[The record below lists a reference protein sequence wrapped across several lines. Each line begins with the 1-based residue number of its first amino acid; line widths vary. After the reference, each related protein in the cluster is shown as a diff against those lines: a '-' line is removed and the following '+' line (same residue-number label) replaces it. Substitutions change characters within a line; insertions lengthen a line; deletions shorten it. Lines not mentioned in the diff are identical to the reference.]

1 MASDTRQVDQRLAS
15 LKIDRS
21 QRGGE
26 PARWAKWWIII
37 GVVAFVALGIWRFGF
52 AEAGLIEVDTI
63 RVIPQTAGSSG
74 QQVVLNAAGYVIA
87 HYKIEVASKV
97 LGKVAWIGVEK
108 GDAVSKGDPIVRV
121 EDDEYRARVRQT
133 EGNLA
138 ALQARLAELEAG
150 SRPEEIQLARANLE
164 EAKADLEN
172 ARVNL
177 DRVRTLHAEGV
188 VPQQDLDDAKARYD
202 ARQARVASLD
212 RAYEL
217 VRIGPRQEEIDFVR
231 GQVKQAEGELA
242 FTRTQLDATVIRA
255 PVTGTILERNVEV
268 GEFITTSFVGER
280 GAKGFVVSL
289 ADLNDLQVELDISQ
303 DDFAKLTMGQSA
315 VVATD
320 AFPDR
325 KYQSTIVEMSPEAD
339 RQKATVQVKVQ
350 ILEPDSFLRPE
361 MNANV
366 AFLTEEQPAD
376 AAPARPTITIPTS
389 ALVNGDSVFIVHEG
403 RTARRAITV
412 RKTTPRGVEI
422 GDGLAGGEEVVISPP
437 QDLQDGAPIRVR
449 Q

>member
-121 EDDEYRARVRQT
+121 EDDEYRARVRQA

-325 KYQSTIVEMSPEAD
+325 KYKSTIVEMSPEAD

-366 AFLTEEQPAD
+366 AFLAEEQPAD
-376 AAPARPTITIPTS
+376 AAAARPTITIPTS

-403 RTARRAITV
+403 RTAKRAITV
-412 RKTTPRGVEI
+412 RKTTQHGVEI
-422 GDGLAGGEEVVISPP
+422 GGGLAGGEEIVIFPP